1 MSSDPLVVNLPSL
14 KKYVWSEI
22 ARIELYLEWV
32 QHIHCLRRP
41 PIGYY
46 VQSPPSAHPHTR
58 PHRHTP
64 PDRHMEPWIRPN
76 DNPRRGWTRTE
87 KRLVR
92 EVWNSNCDEIV
103 RNLADQY
110 AWYAPWYISDAISAY
125 LPPDKLEAF
134 RQACEESGTRV
145 YYNLLMHYGE
155 WRLAQMKVAFR
166 EPRLLECAG
175 CGRRFREWSVHI
187 SLAKRVGHKINFC
200 NDCYGRVFWDY
211 DHRAVPIS
219 MSQGDML
226 KQLVKLATAL
236 ESVPMAT
243 FVRQPELAAV
253 TDEKQIAIV
262 KALLAMP
269 SYEMY
274 VEAFG
279 SWLKAL
285 ILAGVL
291 EDGTQP
297 TQRGT
302 RCIAADGH
310 ECLSLAEKTID
321 DWLSTHSIS
330 HDKEPLYPYHFRFNP
345 SGSMR
350 ADWKA
355 GEVLIEYAGLMGEPE
370 YAAKMETKQELA
382 AEFGI
387 SLIVI
392 EPEDILSLEKKLG
405 QLVDLQ

>member
-1 MSSDPLVVNLPSL
+1 
-14 KKYVWSEI
+14 
-22 ARIELYLEWV
+22 
-32 QHIHCLRRP
+32 
-41 PIGYY
+41 
-46 VQSPPSAHPHTR
+46 
-58 PHRHTP
+58 
-64 PDRHMEPWIRPN
+64 
-76 DNPRRGWTRTE
+76 
-87 KRLVR
+87 
-92 EVWNSNCDEIV
+92 
-103 RNLADQY
+103 
-110 AWYAPWYISDAISAY
+110 
-125 LPPDKLEAF
+125 
-134 RQACEESGTRV
+134 
-145 YYNLLMHYGE
+145 
-155 WRLAQMKVAFR
+155 
-166 EPRLLECAG
+166 
-175 CGRRFREWSVHI
+175 
-187 SLAKRVGHKINFC
+187 
-200 NDCYGRVFWDY
+200 
-211 DHRAVPIS
+211 
-219 MSQGDML
+219 ML